1 MAKEP
6 AEVKEQPQVTVR
18 GIPQNKYNENVAAQ
32 SQQPGDDQQGGIEGH
47 FKKHWVIYTL
57 VIGAATL
64 LAIIWFSNNQ
74 SNASN
79 TATGTGY
86 DTSGTS
92 AAADTYGA
100 SLDSD
105 YQQLIQQGNTTNS
118 LLQQLLNGTPSGGT
132 TGTGTGSSGSGSSSG
147 GSTSGGKKKKKK
159 SGSTSSGS
167 SSSKTSSGGSS
178 SKSTKSSSSSTS
190 SKHSVSTSHSSGKTT
205 VKPNPTAGGAHG
217 YVYTTKKGDTVANLT
232 AKAWPGSN
240 NSGGKGNPTLWSY
253 ANNKALLKGNYSNKS
268 TGAIKPGTK
277 IVL

>member
-1 MAKEP
+1 MADQQT
-6 AEVKEQPQVTVR
+6 KEQPQVTVR
-18 GIPQNKYNENVAAQ
+18 NIPQNQYNDNAAAATQ
-32 SQQPGDDQQGGIEGH
+32 EPGGGDQNQGGIEGH

-57 VIGAATL
+57 GIGAVTL
-64 LAIIWFSNNQ
+64 LVIWWYSNNQ
-74 SNASN
+74 SSSTD

-86 DTSGTS
+86 DTSGTT

-118 LLQQLLNGTPSGGT
+118 LLQQLLNGGT
-132 TGTGTGSSGSGSSSG
+132 TSSTTGSSSG
-147 GSTSGGKKKKKK
+147 GSTSGGGKKKGGGSK
-159 SGSTSSGS
+159 SSGGSKSKGGTTKGKTSSGS
-167 SSSKTSSGGSS
+167 SS

-217 YVYTTKKGDTVANLT
+217 YVYTTKKGDTVASLT